1 MFNYLSYGLRNQFS
15 FFTKIFFTIFVI
27 HYGSVILL
35 GEINS
40 INRITYGIYT
50 IFIFLLLIKHF
61 NNYEIKLNSNRL
73 QSILWLSIIFILYSF
88 FINKA
93 YLNLSWF
100 VGDFLV
106 FYSII
111 FSMVLGYY
119 LKPEIFEKS
128 ILENL
133 MVILFF
139 ILITDSIFSFFFI
152 DESKIRSFSRLI
164 IVPSFFIFQLF
175 NTKENKYLYGTLL
188 CFLLAIVSNMR
199 YAFVI
204 MILMIIAYSIYFF
217 KNKIFDFFNLRNT
230 SIMLLFLTTTT
241 FILYENN
248 VLQKWSFYYLF
259 APAYMGEL
267 GIVNVYIGRL
277 YEVQDAYNQYLNQF
291 NIGSFFFGN
300 GFGAS
305 YKPNEFMRF
314 FVAEYSSDGAV
325 YENLRRHI
333 LHFGPARFFFRYGLI
348 GLTLISYIFYL
359 NISKL
364 LSIYRSSTFGID
376 LFFSITLILYL
387 LRFFLQ
393 PIFNDIMILFCLTGF
408 FIHLKEKHD

>member
-1 MFNYLSYGLRNQFS
+1 MFNYFSYGLRNQFS
-15 FFTKIFFTIFVI
+15 FFTKIFFTVFVI

-73 QSILWLSIIFILYSF
+73 QFILWLSIIFILYSF

-119 LKPEIFEKS
+119 FKPEIFERS

-139 ILITDSIFSFFFI
+139 ILITDSIFSLFFI

-164 IVPSFFIFQLF
+164 IIPSFFIFQLF
-175 NTKENKYLYGTLL
+175 NTKENKYFYATLF
-188 CFLLAIVSNMR
+188 CFFLAIVSNMR

-204 MILMIIAYSIYFF
+204 MILMII
-217 KNKIFDFFNLRNT
+217 
-230 SIMLLFLTTTT
+230 
-241 FILYENN
+241 
-248 VLQKWSFYYLF
+248 
-259 APAYMGEL
+259 G
-267 GIVNVYIGRL
+267 
-277 YEVQDAYNQYLNQF
+277 
-291 NIGSFFFGN
+291 
-300 GFGAS
+300 
-305 YKPNEFMRF
+305 
-314 FVAEYSSDGAV
+314 
-325 YENLRRHI
+325 
-333 LHFGPARFFFRYGLI
+333 
-348 GLTLISYIFYL
+348 
-359 NISKL
+359 
-364 LSIYRSSTFGID
+364 
-376 LFFSITLILYL
+376 
-387 LRFFLQ
+387 
-393 PIFNDIMILFCLTGF
+393 
-408 FIHLKEKHD
+408 